1 MFKEN
6 KKQANE
12 KIKQKI
18 NKEVKINGQL
28 SLILTFKN
36 IPSPFSQQNFLL
48 NEPWERRK
56 VRFSMKKRKFS
67 M

>member
-28 SLILTFKN
+28 SLILTFEN
-36 IPSPFSQQNFLL
+36 IRSPFSQQNFLL
-48 NEPWERRK
+48 NEPSERRK

>member
-48 NEPWERRK
+48 NKPWERRK
-56 VRFSMKKRKFS
+56 VRFSMTKSKFS